1 MSIKHGGNIYR
12 IARQKGLQPDDI
24 IDFSANINPLGYS
37 PRIKK
42 ILPRL
47 NTALLNYPD
56 PDAYAFIQALAAYH
70 RLPPEY
76 FLAGNGSTEFIYSL
90 PAETGLKSVLIVTP
104 AFTEYEQSYR
114 HTKVRISFF
123 QAREQHDF
131 NLQQQLLCNELKKGY
146 SALYLCNPA
155 NPTGML
161 VRPQTLLKIVDAARR
176 HGTTVVLDEAFMDFT
191 EDCSLKKHA
200 ARCDN
205 LIILRSLTKF
215 FGLPGLRIGYVIA
228 HPEIIAKLSKKQG
241 PWSVNAPAQLAAVE
255 SLQDGSFITKTRA
268 YVKEARDV
276 LMRDLKQI
284 PCLSVFP
291 GAANFLLLRINR
303 PSMITAAE
311 VYEQLL
317 IKGMVIRTCEDFDGL
332 DNRFFRIAVKK
343 KSENKKL
350 SIELKKILVK

>member
-1 MSIKHGGNIYR
+1 MTIKHGGNIYR
-12 IARQKGLQPDDI
+12 IARQKGLLPDDI

-47 NTALLNYPD
+47 STALLNYPD
-56 PDAYAFIQALAAYH
+56 PDAYAFIQALATYH
-70 RLPPEY
+70 RLPSEY

-90 PAETGLKSVLIVTP
+90 PEVINPKSVLIVTP
-104 AFTEYEQSYR
+104 TFTEYVHSYR

-123 QAREQHDF
+123 QTREQHDF
-131 NLQQQLLCNELKKGY
+131 KLQQQQLCDELKKGY

-161 VRPQTLLKIVDAARR
+161 VKPQALLQIVSAARR
-176 HGTTVVLDEAFMDFT
+176 HGTIVVLDEAFMDFT
-191 EDCSLKKHA
+191 EGCSLKKHV
-200 ARCDN
+200 ARYDN

-228 HPEIIAKLSKKQG
+228 HPGIIAELSKKKE
-241 PWSVNAPAQLAAVE
+241 PWSVNALAQLSAVE
-255 SLQDGSFITKTRA
+255 SLQDRNFIKKTRA
-268 YVKEARDV
+268 HIKETKAV
-276 LMRDLKQI
+276 LVRDLKQI
-284 PCLSVFP
+284 PCLTIFP
-291 GAANFLLLRINR
+291 SSANFLLVRINR
-303 PSMITAAE
+303 PCLLTAAE
-311 VYEQLL
+311 VYKQLL
-317 IKGMVIRTCEDFDGL
+317 KKDIVIRTCEDFAGL

-350 SIELKKILVK
+350 SAELKKIVVK

>member
-1 MSIKHGGNIYR
+1 
-12 IARQKGLQPDDI
+12 
-24 IDFSANINPLGYS
+24 
-37 PRIKK
+37 
-42 ILPRL
+42 
-47 NTALLNYPD
+47 
-56 PDAYAFIQALAAYH
+56 
-70 RLPPEY
+70 
-76 FLAGNGSTEFIYSL
+76 
-90 PAETGLKSVLIVTP
+90 
-104 AFTEYEQSYR
+104 
-114 HTKVRISFF
+114 
-123 QAREQHDF
+123 
-131 NLQQQLLCNELKKGY
+131 
-146 SALYLCNPA
+146 
-155 NPTGML
+155 ML